1 MPFEPKDLAALP
13 IFPLPGAAL
22 FPDALLP
29 LHVFEPRYRELVR
42 AVLASNRLLG
52 VACLKPGF
60 EPEYQGRPA
69 VFDVFGFGEVVEH
82 EALPDGRFNITLRG
96 LGRARI
102 IEEFPAEHRFRVVH
116 AELLSDLPV
125 DSAVAG
131 AWQRKLASLWAGLAS
146 ELPEAVRDL
155 RAITQ
160 GAETAG
166 AFADRLAAILA
177 SEPSETQA
185 LLAERD
191 PSERLRLLTQKIQQA
206 VDVLSGQRDSSSR
219 LN

>member
-1 MPFEPKDLAALP
+1 
-13 IFPLPGAAL
+13 
-22 FPDALLP
+22 
-29 LHVFEPRYRELVR
+29 
-42 AVLASNRLLG
+42 
-52 VACLKPGF
+52 
-60 EPEYQGRPA
+60 
-69 VFDVFGFGEVVEH
+69 
-82 EALPDGRFNITLRG
+82 
-96 LGRARI
+96 
-102 IEEFPAEHRFRVVH
+102 
-116 AELLSDLPV
+116 
-125 DSAVAG
+125 VAG

-146 ELPEAVRDL
+146 ELPEALRDL